1 MCGIRLSPPGG
12 KRHPFFGRKPLPHGF
27 SKRSTQTAP
36 ARRGTPCR
44 SASRRPGRAPPAA
57 AAGSGPRGGPRAG
70 VAVGAR
76 PRRAL
81 RPRALGRNSTTAAAA
96 LGGGRLLSNAF
107 WHPFLLISVHIG
119 LLEQQILYLFC
130 SCLFARFASFCT
142 IFFRLISPS
151 KVPQDRCAPSHT
163 ALSESRLEKLIVNL
177 KSE

>member
-1 MCGIRLSPPGG
+1 MAGTGVDLLWRFPHRNGPSASSSLNPTPATRMARPKAPCSAAEQFQKTRVVGGGIRVRHTSEPPRG

-76 PRRAL
+76 PRQAL

-107 WHPFLLISVHIG
+107 LHPFLLISVHVG
-119 LLEQQILYLFC
+119 LLIQ
-130 SCLFARFASFCT
+130 
-142 IFFRLISPS
+142 
-151 KVPQDRCAPSHT
+151 
-163 ALSESRLEKLIVNL
+163 
-177 KSE
+177 